1 MSLEQTKQSLLGQW
15 VSIAPEIRPSAAKN
29 ADGSLRP
36 FYLTRDFKY
45 LGEDRFELTIVNN
58 ADPYGKAPLA
68 RIYLRGHMHWQG
80 DHPIASGAQKVDFT
94 ADEDYT
100 VTPLAQRFADLLNKV
115 AGAGYATWEVNVPQT
130 VLGKSFAP
138 FGLVPGHNF
147 MEYDLVYLNRDML
160 FWRSQHRWTRFRQG
174 RKSSD
179 ELADPA
185 RPEMSGFR
193 PRAGG
198 CCGLGS
204 GAYRRALLAANPLP
218 VASQTPTSKI

>member
-1 MSLEQTKQSLLGQW
+1 MLAAGCTSTARLQKDEGTAVSLEQAKQSLLGQW

-36 FYLTRDFKY
+36 FYLTRDFRY
-45 LGEDRFELTIVNN
+45 LGEDRFELTIVNH

-130 VLGKSFAP
+130 VFGKSLAP
-138 FGLVPGHNF
+138 FGLVAGHNF

-160 FWRSQHRWTRFRQG
+160 FWGARNIDG
-174 RKSSD
+174 RGFDK
-179 ELADPA
+179 EEN
-185 RPEMSGFR
+185 RPTN
-193 PRAGG
+193 
-198 CCGLGS
+198 LQI
-204 GAYRRALLAANPLP
+204 PL
-218 VASQTPTSKI
+218 VRK